1 MHRFAAVAAVVGML
15 GWSVSGTAQDNL
27 VPPPEPS
34 PRTSETSLIS
44 DAVLAVELAFLVPR
58 GDFRPGD
65 GFAVGYGV
73 RGAVG
78 LGSRKLVDIGAA
90 FRSVALDSWTIHDR
104 REAKNM
110 IRTLTVSGRLVAP
123 LRYARPYLGGSV
135 GGAYFGTE
143 TAIEQCCDDE
153 GNPEWVLDHIASVR
167 IRPIASAR
175 AGLLVDLWRNGRR
188 GGPILSIDLGVEDHF
203 GRRGSYQRAVD
214 GGVER
219 SGMNHRVYSLGLTVR
234 SR

>member
-1 MHRFAAVAAVVGML
+1 MRRFAAVAAVAGML
-15 GWSVSGTAQDNL
+15 GWSVSGRAQGNP

-34 PRTSETSLIS
+34 PRHPETSLAS

-58 GDFRPGD
+58 GDFRPD
-65 GFAVGYGV
+65 DALAVGYGV

-90 FRSVALDSWTIHDR
+90 FRSVALDSWRVHDR
-104 REAKNM
+104 REVKNM
-110 IRTLTVSGRLVAP
+110 MRTLTLSGRLVAP
-123 LRYARPYLGGSV
+123 FRYARPYLGGSL

-143 TAIEQCCDDE
+143 TAVEQCCDDE
-153 GNPEWVLDHIASVR
+153 GNSEWVLDDIASAR

-175 AGLLVDLWRNGRR
+175 AGMLVDLRRGGRR
-188 GGPILSIDLGVEDHF
+188 GGPVLSLDLGVEDHY
-203 GRRGSYQRAVD
+203 GRRRSYRREVD

-219 SGMNHRVYSLGLTVR
+219 SGMNHRVYSVGLTLR

>member
-1 MHRFAAVAAVVGML
+1 MRRLAAVATVVGIVGSSASAQVNPVPHPLPPLPPTETPLVSDVVL
-15 GWSVSGTAQDNL
+15 GL
-27 VPPPEPS
+27 
-34 PRTSETSLIS
+34 
-44 DAVLAVELAFLVPR
+44 ELSFLVPR

-65 GFAVGYGV
+65 GLAVGYGV

-90 FRSVALDSWTIHDR
+90 FRSVALDSWMVHDR
-104 REAKNM
+104 REVKNM
-110 IRTLTVSGRLVAP
+110 LRTLTVSGRLVAP
-123 LRYARPYLGGSV
+123 IRFARPYLGGSA
-135 GGAYFGTE
+135 GGAYYGTE
-143 TAIEQCCDDE
+143 TVVEECCDDE
-153 GNPEWVLDHIASVR
+153 GNPEWVLDDIAFAR

-175 AGLLVDLWRNGRR
+175 VGLLVDLWQQGSR
-188 GGPILSIDLGVEDHF
+188 GGPMVSIDLGVEDHY
-203 GRRGSYQRAVD
+203 GRRGSYERQVD